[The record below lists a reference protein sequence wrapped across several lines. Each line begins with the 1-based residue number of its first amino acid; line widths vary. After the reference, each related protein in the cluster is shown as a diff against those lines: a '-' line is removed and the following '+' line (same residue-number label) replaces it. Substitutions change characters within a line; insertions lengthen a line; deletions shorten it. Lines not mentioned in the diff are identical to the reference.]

1 MLRSIDH
8 VVLTAS
14 DLDATVEFYVEV
26 LGAELIRFDEGRL
39 AIQVGDQKINLHPS
53 SEPLQP
59 HATSPEPGSLDI
71 CFVTDLTHDEVVA
84 RLRSADIEI
93 EEGPVAQTG
102 AQGQM
107 ISVYFRDPDGNLI
120 EIAKYGWQDS

>member
-14 DLDATVEFYVEV
+14 DLDATVEFYVDV

-39 AIQVGDQKINLHPS
+39 AIQVGDQKINLHPAS
-53 SEPLQP
+53 APLQP

-71 CFVTDLTHDEVVA
+71 CFVTDLTLDEVVA

-102 AQGQM
+102 ALGQM
-107 ISVYFRDPDGNLI
+107 TSIYFRDPDGNLI
-120 EIAKYGWQDS
+120 EIAKYDP